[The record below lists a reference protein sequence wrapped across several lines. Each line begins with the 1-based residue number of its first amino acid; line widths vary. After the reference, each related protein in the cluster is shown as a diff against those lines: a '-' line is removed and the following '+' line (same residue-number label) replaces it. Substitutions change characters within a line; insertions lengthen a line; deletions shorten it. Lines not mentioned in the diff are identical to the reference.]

1 LYELASDLGFNTTV
15 SDVGAFD
22 NWKER
27 YAMSFLGGTL
37 GGGLF
42 YGVNIYQNGKFHVD
56 QTQDELIYLVRN
68 GKTQDVLKTLDKWRD

>member
-1 LYELASDLGFNTTV
+1 MYELASDLGFNTTV

-56 QTQDELIYLVRN
+56 QT
-68 GKTQDVLKTLDKWRD
+68 